1 MREKFF
7 DIPDCRK
14 DEISIFVLMLFTK
27 VHRQMRIVFDGPQS
41 IDANTLVNV
50 LIHYTN
56 VVKMVSEEYD
66 GGAHRVSINVDAPKR
81 GSFIIDMSLVDK
93 FKGVFSGENVAWM
106 AGIVTIVG
114 GAYKAYKIMRGRKA
128 ETEEDKKRITVNAP
142 TSIRNCIIN
151 VYNRPETRQAISKSM
166 ETVRDDGS
174 VEALRILDD
183 EGGGVVFDRDEFPDM
198 VYDGFADEEDSPSER
213 TVDEDA
219 RLVITALSFDK
230 GGKWKFIYRGN
241 PIIATIK
248 DDDLMGIISKGERFG
263 KGDALHV
270 TLRVKQRYDPEI
282 RCYVNAAYS
291 IVKFH
296 EHIVREA
303 ETGDIFNQN

>member
-1 MREKFF
+1 
-7 DIPDCRK
+7 
-14 DEISIFVLMLFTK
+14 
-27 VHRQMRIVFDGPQS
+27 
-41 IDANTLVNV
+41 
-50 LIHYTN
+50 
-56 VVKMVSEEYD
+56 
-66 GGAHRVSINVDAPKR
+66 
-81 GSFIIDMSLVDK
+81 MSAGWL
-93 FKGVFSGENVAWM
+93 

-128 ETEEDKKRITVNAP
+128 ETEEDKERITVNAP
-142 TSIRNCIIN
+142 TNIRNCIIN

-183 EGGGVVFDRDEFPDM
+183 EDSGVVFDREEFPDM

-213 TVDEDA
+213 TNDEDA

-303 ETGDIFNQN
+303 ETGDIFNQ

>member
-1 MREKFF
+1 
-7 DIPDCRK
+7 
-14 DEISIFVLMLFTK
+14 MLFTK

-66 GGAHRVSINVDAPKR
+66 GGAHRVSINVDTPKR

-128 ETEEDKKRITVNAP
+128 ETEEDKERITVNAP
-142 TSIRNCIIN
+142 TNIRNCIIN

-166 ETVRDDGS
+166 ETMEIWPCNSPIPSGT
-174 VEALRILDD
+174 L
-183 EGGGVVFDRDEFPDM
+183 GGVVRGTIGEAQDDQFVSGAHELHRR
-198 VYDGFADEEDSPSER
+198 SP
-213 TVDEDA
+213 VH
-219 RLVITALSFDK
+219 
-230 GGKWKFIYRGN
+230 RG
-241 PIIATIK
+241 
-248 DDDLMGIISKGERFG
+248 
-263 KGDALHV
+263 
-270 TLRVKQRYDPEI
+270 TLPTLAIWRQWRNSQMSD
-282 RCYVNAAYS
+282 
-291 IVKFH
+291 
-296 EHIVREA
+296 
-303 ETGDIFNQN
+303 